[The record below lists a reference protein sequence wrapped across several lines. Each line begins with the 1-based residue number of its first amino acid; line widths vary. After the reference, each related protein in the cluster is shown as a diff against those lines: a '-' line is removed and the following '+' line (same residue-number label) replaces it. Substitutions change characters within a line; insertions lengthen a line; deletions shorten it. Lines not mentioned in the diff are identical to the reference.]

1 MDYVWF
7 CIKLRVIGSYW
18 KVRTQIVA
26 RRIEIDG
33 IMRAEKSEFFIVYNS
48 IDKLIVIRLGN

>member
-33 IMRAEKSEFFIVYNS
+33 IMRAEKSVNFLLFITQ
-48 IDKLIVIRLGN
+48 LIS